1 MSVRRLIVRSLLAT
15 AAALAC
21 LVVAGCRDNR
31 RNAVADKPAAEAK
44 RIVETPALPVFAGT
58 ASCSGRSCHGGL
70 EPSGAKIRQDEYTE
84 WLTHDKHADA
94 FQVLFN
100 ERSETIVRNL
110 GDHKKAYEDIRCLS
124 CHVTPYA
131 SAGDVA
137 PAHAQAE
144 TMFGVGCESCHG
156 SARDWLGAHTTKE
169 WQQFKPDQKRKRGMI
184 PVEHPADLARACVGC
199 HVGAPPKDGVPT
211 RDVNHDLI
219 AAGHPRLNF
228 ELDVFLANLPPHWNN
243 EAKEKRDGKDIHA
256 KIWAHGQLATAEAA
270 LQLLDDRADIKN
282 SRPWPEFTEYDCFAC
297 HHDLQAKSWRQE
309 RTVGVG
315 RTGGAGRRLG
325 ALPWGTWNFT
335 MIRQIG
341 VGSKSLDSLE
351 AVMRQPSP
359 NRAQVAEHSR
369 NVLAELQPLLNRQ
382 ETWDAGAP
390 QRWLAAF
397 AKDKRLTDDPSWDA
411 ATQLY
416 LAIHALDPSRRSEM
430 QEFAKRLAFPKCYD
444 SPQQFDKGPLEELL
458 KHLPR

>member
-1 MSVRRLIVRSLLAT
+1 MKTVAASLLC
-15 AAALAC
+15 LA
-21 LVVAGCRDNR
+21 VIGCRDSR
-31 RNAVADKPAAEAK
+31 GDRVADKPAAEAK
-44 RIVETPALPVFAGT
+44 RILETPAPPVFAGT
-58 ASCSGRSCHGGL
+58 ASCSGRSCHGGF
-70 EPSGAKIRQDEYTE
+70 EPSGARIRQDEYTE
-84 WLTHDKHADA
+84 WLTHDKHANA

-100 ERSETIVRNL
+100 ERSERIARNL
-110 GDHKKAYEDIRCLS
+110 GDNIEAYEDHRCLA

-131 SAGDVA
+131 SVGGL
-137 PAHAQAE
+137 AHVRDE

-156 SARDWLGAHTTKE
+156 SARNWLGAHTSKE
-169 WQQFKPDQKRKRGMI
+169 WKDYAPAKKREHGMV
-184 PVEHPADLARACVGC
+184 PVESLADLGRACAGC
-199 HVGAPPKDGVPT
+199 HVGAPPKDGVPR

-270 LQLLDDRADIKN
+270 LQLLDDRADKKN
-282 SRPWPEFTEYDCFAC
+282 DRPWPEFTEYDCFAC
-297 HHDLQAKSWRQE
+297 HHDLQGKSWRQE

-325 ALPWGTWNFT
+325 ALPWGTWNFA

-341 VGSKSLDSLE
+341 DGMKSLDSLE

-369 NVLAELQPLLNRQ
+369 KVLAELKTLQARV
-382 ETWDAGAP
+382 EDWDAGAP

-430 QEFAKRLAFPKCYD
+430 QEFAKRIAFPKDYD
-444 SPQQFDKGPLEELL
+444 SPQQFDKGPLEDLL
-458 KHLPR
+458 KRARSLPNFKDK